1 MRISRMLLWPC
12 FILQINVTVL
22 GKKVEKRKMKKKTW
36 QRKLE
41 NEELKKTKTPKV
53 KIKNEQKIKSE
64 I

>member
-1 MRISRMLLWPC
+1 MRISRMLLSLC

-22 GKKVEKRKMKKKTW
+22 GKKVENDKGKKNW

-53 KIKNEQKIKSE
+53 KIKNEQKIKIE

>member
-1 MRISRMLLWPC
+1 MRISRMLLSLC

-22 GKKVEKRKMKKKTW
+22 GKKVENDKGKKNW

-41 NEELKKTKTPKV
+41 NEELKKTNIPKV
-53 KIKNEQKIKSE
+53 KIKNEQKIKIE